1 MIAEILGVGTE
12 LLLGDIANTNA
23 QFLSKALAALGITVY
38 GHTAVG
44 DNPVRLHAALEH
56 AFGKADMVVACGGL
70 GPTQDDITKEVSAAY
85 FGKKMIVDEPSWQA
99 IQHRFAGRDL
109 PENVIRNAQVPEDS
123 ILLPNHHGSAPGVCL
138 EQNGKLLILLPG
150 PPHELEPMFMKYAVP
165 FLRKK
170 TDLIFVSR
178 TLKIVGVGES
188 RVETV
193 LRDLID
199 AQTNPTIAPYANLT
213 EMALRITAAASK
225 ETTAHKLIDPVAK
238 EIYNRLG
245 RHIYGED
252 NECLAQV
259 ILTALKRQ
267 GQTLAIAES
276 CTGGLLTSAFVD
288 IPGSS
293 IVLLEGAITYSNKAK
308 IARLGVPEE
317 MLAVYGAVS
326 PQTAA
331 AMAEGIA
338 RTSGADIGIST
349 TGIAGPDGGT
359 EDKPIGL
366 VYVGLHIKGKGTK
379 TKELRLIGD
388 RNEIRAR
395 AVASALD
402 ILRLEALSSH

>member
-23 QFLSKALAALGITVY
+23 QFLSKTLAGLGITVY

-44 DNPVRLHAALEH
+44 DNPARLHAALEY

-85 FGKKMIVDEPSWQA
+85 FGRCLIVDEPSWQA
-99 IQHRFAGRDL
+99 IQRRFVGRDM
-109 PENVIRNAQVPEDS
+109 PENVIKNAQVPEGS
-123 ILLPNHHGSAPGVCL
+123 TLLPNHHGSAPGVCL
-138 EQNGKLLILLPG
+138 EQDGKVLILLPG

-165 FLRKK
+165 FLRQK
-170 TDLIFVSR
+170 TDMAFVSR

-199 AQTNPTIAPYANLT
+199 AQTNPTIAPYAKLT
-213 EMALRITAAASK
+213 EVALRITAAAPEK
-225 ETTAHKLIDPVAK
+225 ATAQNLIDPVAT

-245 RHIYGED
+245 QHIYGEGD
-252 NECLAQV
+252 DCLAEI
-259 ILTALKRQ
+259 ILNKLENQ
-267 GQTLAIAES
+267 SQTLAIAES

-293 IVLLEGAITYSNKAK
+293 KVLLEGAITYSNKAK
-308 IARLGVPEE
+308 IIRLNVPEDLLE
-317 MLAVYGAVS
+317 AHGAVS
-326 PQTAA
+326 PQVAA

-338 RTSGADIGIST
+338 RTSGASIGIST
-349 TGIAGPDGGT
+349 TGIAGPEGGT
-359 EDKPIGL
+359 KDKPVGL
-366 VYVGLHIKGKGTK
+366 VYIGLAGKSTQ

-395 AVASALD
+395 AVVAALD
-402 ILRLEALSSH
+402 MLRLEVK